1 MGTALLF
8 IALFAAPFV
17 LPAIITAPLVRYARR
32 RKERLE
38 ARLRVGLLASQPA
51 LEVECPTCGVPS
63 PVPCDSTGWCHQ
75 SRLVA
80 HARHEI
86 DRVRARLDR

>member
-38 ARLRVGLLASQPA
+38 ARLRVGLLMSPPPNT
-51 LEVECPTCGVPS
+51 CPRCETAGGVPCAS
-63 PVPCDSTGWCHQ
+63 DGWCHDE
-75 SRLVA
+75 RL
-80 HARHEI
+80 REWLGP
-86 DRVRARLDR
+86 R